1 MRSSTAT
8 TKISNASS
16 SSSSSCPVVLRL
28 LLLSLVTF
36 VGCGTTKTGVSTVS
50 AFIPLLD
57 GGKDFPTLSN
67 NKQLTYQAYFNQQI
81 AKQASAAV
89 SRAVNSGKT
98 NIEVY
103 VPSVPNL
110 DEVRFGTPLNQKF
123 GKTVVAKDLNVKG
136 GYMPGSDISRRQA
149 EYANVYWAKQIAGSV
164 GGIGKSVA
172 CLSTEP
178 LNLSLIQNKGSISTL
193 GPLRSNSNSPNN
205 SNNKFDACIVIN
217 PGGEEQWDRI
227 RSSIMKSPKSPIVM
241 LNNAYSTSYGLGNQ
255 RNYEE
260 AYYLK
265 RISKGW
271 VYRSFPGPWK
281 AYLEKP
287 DGTVELLK
295 SYKTKPQL
303 NELAKVVR
311 EESFSRYAITNDRW
325 SPGFGERF

>member
-1 MRSSTAT
+1 MRSSSAT
-8 TKISNASS
+8 SFTTSSTSNLLM
-16 SSSSSCPVVLRL
+16 LRIL
-28 LLLSLVTF
+28 LLVAVTF
-36 VGCGTTKTGVSTVS
+36 VACTGKVS
-50 AFIPLLD
+50 AFVPLLD

-67 NKQLTYQAYFNQQI
+67 KNQLTYQAYFNQQI

-89 SRAVNSGKT
+89 SRAIGSGKT

-123 GKTVVAKDLNVKG
+123 GKTVVAKDLKVKG
-136 GYMPGSDISRRQA
+136 GYMPGSDIARRQT

-164 GGIGKSVA
+164 GGFGKSVA

-178 LNLSLIQNKGSISTL
+178 LNLSLVQNKGSISSL
-193 GPLRSNSNSPNN
+193 GPLRSNSNGNTAS
-205 SNNKFDACIVIN
+205 KFDACIVIN

-227 RSSIMKSPKSPIVM
+227 RSSIMKSPKSPMVM

-287 DGTVELLK
+287 DGTVELLR

-303 NELAKVVR
+303 NELAKIVR